1 MLIFVI
7 ILFTVIC
14 SGLTVAG
21 KNEFFG
27 DYCSPRSTATVN
39 GIFSVLIFLSHACG
53 YLKLGG
59 VLDTPYLEL
68 RNFLGQ
74 LVVVTYLFYSGY
86 GIMESVKKKGT
97 RYVKAMP
104 FNRFF
109 KLWYH
114 FAFAVILFIATAL
127 LLKKDLDLKNTLLA
141 FTGYTS
147 VGNSNWYI
155 FVTFAMYII
164 VIISFLVF
172 KKSNKLAL
180 ICVFVL
186 SGAFLYAEYK
196 IGLPARF
203 YDTAICFPVGMLFSM
218 LKPTIDKIL
227 MKNDAVW
234 CVGVVAVVGAFT
246 YFSQNRKD
254 SPIHHMLF
262 SVLFAAFV
270 TLLLMKVNIKSTVLD
285 WFGSHIFSFFIL
297 QRIPMMLLRQIAPNC
312 STLVFVGC
320 SFICTVAA
328 ATIFDNITDKLD
340 GLIFKKNKTASTETA
355 K

>member
-7 ILFTVIC
+7 ILFIVIC

-27 DYCSPRSTATVN
+27 DYCSPRNTATVN

-59 VLDTPYLEL
+59 ALDTPYLEL
-68 RNFLGQ
+68 RSFLGQ

-86 GIMESVKKKGT
+86 GIMESIKKKGT
-97 RYVKAMP
+97 QYVNAMP

-127 LLKKDLDLKNTLLA
+127 LLKKDLNLKNTLLA

-180 ICVFVL
+180 VCVFVL
-186 SGAFLYAEYK
+186 SGTFLYAEYK
-196 IGLPARF
+196 IGLPTRF
-203 YDTAICFPVGMLFSM
+203 YNTAICFPVGMLFSM
-218 LKPTIDKIL
+218 LKPMIDKIL
-227 MKNDAVW
+227 MKNDVVW
-234 CVGVVAVVGAFT
+234 CIGVFAVVGAFT
-246 YFSQNRKD
+246 YFSQNRKG
-254 SPIHHMLF
+254 SPFTICCF
-262 SVLFAAFV
+262 
-270 TLLLMKVNIKSTVLD
+270 
-285 WFGSHIFSFFIL
+285 
-297 QRIPMMLLRQIAPNC
+297 PYYLRL
-312 STLVFVGC
+312 S
-320 SFICTVAA
+320 
-328 ATIFDNITDKLD
+328 
-340 GLIFKKNKTASTETA
+340 
-355 K
+355 